1 MEEALEEQPFPS
13 PCALTLFTYSPL
25 FIGSPADKTCHDIV
39 SLLPG
44 RYVFLTAAYRLLSV
58 TVLGMLALFP
68 SPRPSSSIIPTK
80 VIPRSLS
87 EAIFSS
93 NPRASSSAAC
103 CQLQTRWPADTLGY
117 VWIIQGYLVLPAL
130 TLTWG
135 GGSSPSPSHCPLCCP
150 LNFPSSSMIKVAG
163 QPRAEGVP
171 PCVSH
176 SMLCWAFAL

>member
-135 GGSSPSPSHCPLCCP
+135 GGLSITFPLPPMLSTYFP
-150 LNFPSSSMIKVAG
+150 LVFHDQGSRPAQS
-163 QPRAEGVP
+163 
-171 PCVSH
+171 
-176 SMLCWAFAL
+176 